1 MLTMLYDAET
11 LKPQLLI
18 SEDIESEDI
27 GKKFWAINYSWEGT
41 FNAGS
46 IKIHHEFFEDY
57 TPDITLKCYKF
68 TSEPSKEYYDMY
80 AEYYYKGSHNQIAY
94 EPWFLHFEDL
104 VEKGEINK

>member
-68 TSEPSKEYYDMY
+68 ASKPPKEYYDMCTEPY
-80 AEYYYKGSHNQIAY
+80 LKDFYSRVSY
-94 EPWFLHFEDL
+94 EPWFLYFEDL
-104 VEKGEINK
+104 VKKGEVK